1 MAMIK
6 QGKSGKIKQVIV
18 DDVEHT
24 PAPDLQWSDVVIKD
38 VLDVPTRTEHV
49 LDVDLDETDGDE
61 IAVRV

>member
-18 DDVEHT
+18 DDVEHA